1 MKKPSK
7 KVPRPAMDLAE
18 VTLERLAWGGRAVGK
33 TQTGKVV
40 FVAKAVPGDKVL
52 ARLERQ
58 KSNYGEGRVHA
69 ILAPSPDRVQPRC
82 KFFSHC
88 GGCQWLCVA
97 PSRQRSEKETML
109 RWSLRDHLGGVEPDP
124 LTWAE
129 ADLGY
134 RHRGDFH
141 VHATGGTVL
150 LGFYQDV
157 SHKVVNLDICPLF
170 SRRFNEVYGE
180 VRRRLKVHPLAWRLG
195 KLTLAASERE
205 DVFAAHLHL
214 QRGPTAPQAE
224 DLLGALEGC
233 GLTGIL
239 ATPEKNPGQVLA
251 MAGRPTLTYGVE
263 FDLAGERQEVALE
276 VGVRSFTQ
284 AHYGLNRR
292 LVARA
297 LRWLGLSP
305 GERLLDLYAGAGN
318 FSVPAASLCGDV
330 VAVEASPW
338 ACEDGRAN
346 ARGLGL
352 HNLRHMEGD
361 SAQAVEDLAAREE
374 KMDAVLLDP
383 PRTGALEVVSRLAD
397 LRPSRIAYLS
407 CNLPTLARDL
417 GVLAACGYRLTR
429 VAGFDLF
436 PQTYN
441 LETLCLLEPSADGSP

>member
-1 MKKPSK
+1 
-7 KVPRPAMDLAE
+7 MDLAE

-33 TQTGKVV
+33 TQAGKVV

-52 ARLERQ
+52 TRLERQ
-58 KSNYGEGRVHA
+58 KSHYGEGRVHA
-69 ILAPSPDRVQPRC
+69 VLSPSPDRVEPRC

-109 RWSLRDHLGGVEPDP
+109 RWSLRDLLGGVEPDP
-124 LTWAE
+124 LAWAE

-150 LGFYQDV
+150 LGFYQDA

-195 KLTLAASERE
+195 KLTVAASEGE
-205 DVFAAHLHL
+205 DAFAAHLHL
-214 QRGPTAPQAE
+214 LRDVPSPQAE
-224 DLLGALEGC
+224 DLMSALEGS
-233 GLTGIL
+233 GLAGIL
-239 ATPEKNPGQVLA
+239 ATPGKNPGEVLA
-251 MAGRPTLTYGVE
+251 QAGRPVLTYGVE
-263 FDLAGERQEVALE
+263 FDVSGERKEVALE

-284 AHYGLNRR
+284 AHYSLNRK

-297 LRWLGLSP
+297 LDWLGLSP
-305 GERLLDLYAGAGN
+305 DERLLDLYAGAGN
-318 FSVPAASLCGDV
+318 FSVPAAALCKEV
-330 VAVEASPW
+330 VAVEGAPW
-338 ACEDGRAN
+338 ASDDGKAN
-346 ARGLGL
+346 ARRLEL
-352 HNLRHMEGD
+352 HNLKHIQGD
-361 SAQAVEDLAAREE
+361 SSEAVEAFISGGDRF
-374 KMDAVLLDP
+374 DAVLLDP
-383 PRTGALEVVSRLAD
+383 PRTGALEVVKMLAN
-397 LRPSRIAYLS
+397 LRPSRIAYIS

-417 GVLAACGYRLTR
+417 EILAASGYRLTR

-441 LETLCLLEPSADGSP
+441 LETLCLLEPASGGSP